1 MSDISNFVQR
11 GTDIM
16 LGELTVSHVSHGPC
30 TNLSLFAITQ
40 RLTDASDISFLAP
53 LCAEGCWVCL
63 PGEVVPGSPLAAGFS
78 RQELP
83 PCLHSVEQ
91 HVTGLVCATS

>member
-40 RLTDASDISFLAP
+40 RLTDASDIPFWHRCVPKVL
-53 LCAEGCWVCL
+53 GL
-63 PGEVVPGSPLAAGFS
+63 PPHGEVVPGSPFAAGFS
-78 RQELP
+78 R
-83 PCLHSVEQ
+83 
-91 HVTGLVCATS
+91 